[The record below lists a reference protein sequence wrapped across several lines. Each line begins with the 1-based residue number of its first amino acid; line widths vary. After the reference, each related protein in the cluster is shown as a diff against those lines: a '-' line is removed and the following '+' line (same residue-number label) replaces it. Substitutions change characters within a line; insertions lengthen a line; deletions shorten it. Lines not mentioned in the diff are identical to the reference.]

1 MDMLSVPSGNLPH
14 DVLWYVN
21 LLFSCHFVIFCFFCV
36 LGGRRGVSERCD
48 CRATGRSSRQK
59 QSRNPHNHHL
69 SG

>member
-36 LGGRRGVSERCD
+36 LGGRRGVSERRD
-48 CRATGRSSRQK
+48 CRATRRSSR
-59 QSRNPHNHHL
+59 
-69 SG
+69 